1 MTLHPMADP
10 TAGFPKTFFDQ
21 DRMTEIFQVT
31 KYFIK
36 YSMPIIMTIIAIIVA
51 AMVLYVIIDI
61 FHNANK
67 SRHDDDDDFE
77 YY

>member
-1 MTLHPMADP
+1 MTLHPIADP
-10 TAGFPKTFFDQ
+10 TLNYPKSFFDQ

-36 YSMPIIMTIIAIIVA
+36 YNMPIIMTIIAVIVA
-51 AMVLYVIIDI
+51 GMVLYVVIDI
-61 FHNANK
+61 FHNANRK
-67 SRHDDDDDFE
+67 SHDEDDDFE

>member
-1 MTLHPMADP
+1 MNLHPIADP
-10 TAGFPKTFFDQ
+10 TLGFPKTYFNQ

-36 YSMPIIMTIIAIIVA
+36 YNMPIIMTIIAVIVA
-51 AMVLYVIIDI
+51 GMMLYVVIDI

-67 SRHDDDDDFE
+67 SHNDDDDFD

>member
-1 MTLHPMADP
+1 MTLHPIADP
-10 TAGFPKTFFDQ
+10 TLNYPKSFFDQ

-36 YSMPIIMTIIAIIVA
+36 YNMPIIMTFIAVIVA
-51 AMVLYVIIDI
+51 AMVLYVVIDI
-61 FHNANK
+61 FHNANRK
-67 SRHDDDDDFE
+67 RDEEDEFD